1 MACTCK
7 IFQGMN
13 EENNVKIVYI
23 NDRYLETECLVA
35 GIIEHTL
42 WPKYDSNDCGI
53 LMEQWLSHLF
63 STSLKVETYYT
74 VIISSVLY
82 L

>member
-42 WPKYDSNDCGI
+42 WPK
-53 LMEQWLSHLF
+53 L
-63 STSLKVETYYT
+63 
-74 VIISSVLY
+74 
-82 L
+82 